1 MDVARFLVRF
11 FETSVTGKAIFI
23 GALVLTLLVP
33 LGMIERLI
41 AERTQRHDA
50 ATAEVARALGSQTI
64 GGPILIVPFRAAN
77 SGDPAASDA
86 LYLLPEELD
95 IASDSRTKIVER
107 GIYRIPI
114 YEARIK
120 ISGRF
125 PMPPV
130 SSRDPE
136 REYLWNQASIALP
149 VSAMRAIREPVRF
162 ATGGASAPFQFG
174 GTRGGT
180 FGPELVARYADLG
193 LAAPS
198 APLEF
203 SVEVATG
210 GSIWLGFLPL
220 GATTRVSVTSDW
232 PSPSFRGAYL
242 PEDRDVNA
250 EGFTATWRMLDFGR
264 PFPPRWKRSDPV
276 QVFPGESIEV
286 GAALID
292 PVGVQEATFRA
303 AKYGVL
309 LIGLC
314 FAAYFAFELLASL
327 RLHTLHYLLIGMANC
342 VFYLL
347 LLGFAEQVG
356 FGYAYL
362 ASAGA
367 SAALITLYS
376 VAVLRSIRRALP
388 IGALLAALYA
398 YLYVTLRAEDYALL
412 LGAVGTFVTL
422 AAIMYFTR
430 HVDWHAVR
438 IGSAAAGVGMQPS
451 SDDAQVG
458 V

>member
-1 MDVARFLVRF
+1 MDIVRFL
-11 FETSVTGKAIFI
+11 ETSITGKALFI
-23 GALVLTLLVP
+23 GALVLLLLIP
-33 LGMIERLI
+33 LAMIERLI
-41 AERTQRHDA
+41 AERGQRHDA
-50 ATAEVARALGSQTI
+50 ASADVASSLGSQTV
-64 GGPILIVPFRAAN
+64 GGPILIVPFRLAN
-77 SGDPAASDA
+77 SSDPAATDA
-86 LYLLPEELD
+86 LYLLPEQLD
-95 IASDSRTKIVER
+95 IASDSNTKTVTR
-107 GIYRIPI
+107 GIYRIPT

-125 PMPPV
+125 PTPTV
-130 SSRDPE
+130 SARDGD
-136 REYLWNQASIALP
+136 REYLWDQAAIALP
-149 VSAMRAIREPVRF
+149 ISATRSIREPARF
-162 ATGGASAPFQFG
+162 VTGGASAAFQFG

-180 FGPELVARYADLG
+180 FGPELIARYADLG
-193 LAAPS
+193 LGAPS

-203 SVEVATG
+203 SVDVAIG
-210 GSIWLGFLPL
+210 GSNWLGFLPL
-220 GATTRVSVTSDW
+220 GATTRVTATSDW

-250 EGFTATWRMLDFGR
+250 KGFTATWRVLDFGR
-264 PFPPRWKRSDPV
+264 EFPPRWKRSDPV
-276 QVFPGESIEV
+276 QVFSGNSIELGV
-286 GAALID
+286 ALID
-292 PVGVQEATFRA
+292 PIGVHEATLRA

-314 FAAYFAFELLASL
+314 FAAYFAFELLAGL
-327 RLHTLHYLLIGMANC
+327 RLHALQYLQIGMANC

-347 LLGFAEQVG
+347 LVALAEQIG

-376 VAVLRSIRRALP
+376 VAVLRSVQRALP
-388 IGALLAALYA
+388 IGVLLAALYA

-412 LGAVGTFVTL
+412 LGAFGTFGTL

-438 IGSAAAGVGMQPS
+438 IGSRRSFGMETGPK
-451 SDDAQVG
+451 DAQEG